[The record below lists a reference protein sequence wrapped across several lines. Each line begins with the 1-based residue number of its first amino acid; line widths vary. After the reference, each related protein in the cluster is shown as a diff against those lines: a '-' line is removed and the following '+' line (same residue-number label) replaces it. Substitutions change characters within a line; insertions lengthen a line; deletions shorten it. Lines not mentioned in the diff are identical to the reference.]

1 MKKIVF
7 LICSFL
13 LFYNTVF
20 ITQASPLV
28 ANEDDNLVIVI
39 DPGHGGNNLGTDSN
53 PDFYEKDINLITAN
67 ALIEELSK
75 YPGITV
81 YSTRTEDIDLS
92 LKERAV
98 FAKEVNADFLFSIH
112 YNASEKHTIFG
123 AEVWIPL
130 KAPYHAPAYQF
141 AYLQLQEMEDMGL
154 FVRGIKTRA
163 NDNGNDYY
171 GMIRESVAR
180 NIPAVI
186 IEHCHVDEAR
196 DSEFYSSEEMFKE
209 FGRRDAKAIAAF
221 FNLDGTFEQKIPKEI
236 QNLTI
241 HDTIEKTYN
250 DYEEPDFC
258 TIEVADADYEN
269 GELYISVNAQDN
281 SNHIQYYDYS
291 IDGGRTFSIRY
302 PWPGCDGLTGEYE
315 NPFIL
320 TIEIP
325 ENTNP
330 KVIVRAYNKF
340 DIVADSN
347 MLSAFETFRP
357 IPQDNSDVNKFI
369 EMYYNSEE
377 YIKIQSNSVE
387 PYKESLFDRVLNPK
401 RFLLLLIFS
410 VFWILILI
418 FGTKLIT
425 KLFKKGQAK

>member
-7 LICSFL
+7 LLCSLL
-13 LFYNTVF
+13 LFYNT
-20 ITQASPLV
+20 TLSSQASPLIE
-28 ANEDDNLVIVI
+28 NDDNIVIVI
-39 DPGHGGNNLGTDSN
+39 DPGHGGENLGTDSN

-81 YSTRTEDIDLS
+81 YSTRTEDVDLS
-92 LKERAV
+92 LRERAV
-98 FAKEVNADFLFSIH
+98 FAKEVDADFLFSIH

-130 KAPYHAPAYQF
+130 EAPYHAPAYQF

-154 FVRGIKTRA
+154 FIRGIKTRA

-180 NIPAVI
+180 DIPAVI
-186 IEHCHVDEAR
+186 IEHCHVDEER

-221 FNLDGTFEQKIPKEI
+221 FNLDGSFSQKLPTEV

-241 HDTIEKTYN
+241 NDTVPETFN
-250 DYEEPDFC
+250 DYEAPEIC
-258 TIEVADADYEN
+258 TIEVLKADYEI
-269 GELYISVNAQDN
+269 GELSISVNAKDG
-281 SNHIQYYDYS
+281 SHYVQYYDYS
-291 IDGGRTFSIRY
+291 IDGGRTYSVRY
-302 PWPGCDGLTGEYE
+302 PWPGCNGLTGEYE
-315 NPFIL
+315 KSFTL
-320 TIEIP
+320 DIEIP

-330 KVIVRAYNKF
+330 RIIVRAYNKF

-347 MLSAFETFRP
+347 MLSTFETFRP
-357 IPQDNSDVNKFI
+357 IPQDNSDVEKFI

-377 YIKIQSNSVE
+377 YISVQSSNIE
-387 PYKESLFDRVLNPK
+387 PRKETLLDRVLNPK
-401 RFLLLLIFS
+401 RFLLLLGFS
-410 VFWILILI
+410 VFWILMLI
-418 FGTKLIT
+418 FGARLIA
-425 KLFKKGQAK
+425 KLFKKGKSQ